1 VSEFTYHTLLQ
12 ASGGQAW
19 SEPKA
24 FQTARVWTDTRTLK
38 AGDFFLPLSGE
49 NFDGH
54 HYLEAAFERG
64 AIGAF
69 VQRDKAEAHS
79 EWRSL
84 PNLIAVDDPLTAY
97 LSIARHYRETINPL
111 VIAVTGSSGKT
122 TTKEMLYAALSP
134 LKKTAKT
141 EKNFNNEVGVCQT
154 LLALEPGTEV
164 LIVEMGMRGL
174 GQIAILSEAA
184 RPDMSLIV
192 NIGPAHIG
200 LLGSLENITQAKLE
214 IVRGMSPETGL
225 LVLCGDQPL
234 LTCLAPQVWPHQTVI
249 YSLSEASQLQ
259 VNRSEEGHAGVSFMY
274 RGLTVLLP
282 LPGEHM
288 VSNALAVLKTG
299 EALGLSIADLAK
311 GLAQFTPEKGRW
323 ERIGLTGYP
332 SVCVINDAYNANPDS
347 AMASL
352 KAFLSAED
360 PKNRRLLVLGGMKE
374 LGDFTQDAHEKL
386 GLWLAAQGKVDALF
400 TIGEEARWIAEA
412 ASSATF
418 PVRYAE
424 TLEHLAQQIAHSE
437 VPLENAVLY
446 LKGSRAYKL
455 DELPALL
462 TQLAIPGNS
471 LDNPQTQTQTPKDLK
486 QENLEKLRP

>member
-1 VSEFTYHTLLQ
+1 VSEFTYNTLLQ

-19 SEPKA
+19 SESKA
-24 FQTARVWTDTRTLK
+24 FHTARVWTDTRTLQ
-38 AGDFFLPLSGE
+38 AADFFLPLPGE

-54 HYLEAAFERG
+54 HYLETAFKQG

-69 VQRDKAEAHS
+69 VQRDKAEAHP
-79 EWRSL
+79 EWRGL

-97 LSIARHYRETINPL
+97 LAIARHYRETIDPL

-122 TTKEMLYAALSP
+122 TTKEMLYAALSH

-184 RPDMSLIV
+184 RPDISLIV

-200 LLGSLENITQAKLE
+200 LLGSLENIAQAKLE
-214 IVRGMSPETGL
+214 IVSGMSSETGL
-225 LVLCGDQPL
+225 LILCGDQPL
-234 LTCLAPQVWPHQTVI
+234 LTRLAAQEWPHQTVI
-249 YSLSEASQLQ
+249 YSLNEASQVEIDRNGDGQ
-259 VNRSEEGHAGVSFMY
+259 VGVCFTYQGVS
-274 RGLTVLLP
+274 VQLP

-360 PKNRRLLVLGGMKE
+360 PKNRRILILGGMKE

-386 GLWLAAQGKVDALF
+386 GLWLAAQGQVDALF

-412 ASSATF
+412 ASNATF

-424 TLEHLAQQIAHSE
+424 TLEHLAQQIVHSE

-462 TQLAIPGNS
+462 TQLA
-471 LDNPQTQTQTPKDLK
+471 NPENPKTQTQAQKDLK
-486 QENLEKLRP
+486 QDNLEKLRP